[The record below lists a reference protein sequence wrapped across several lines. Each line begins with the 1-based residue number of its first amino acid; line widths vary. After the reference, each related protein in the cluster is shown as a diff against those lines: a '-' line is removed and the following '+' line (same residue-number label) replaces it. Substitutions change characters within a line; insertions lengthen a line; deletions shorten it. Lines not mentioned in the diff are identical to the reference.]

1 MMVLP
6 YPLATKMDP
15 TDTVVITIGTHNV
28 NGFARNK
35 QFLRSQCDHNPNSIR
50 AYQEHWLKPPYKK
63 INGVNQLR
71 NLHADFDGFG
81 TSAMKKAVDS
91 QIIKGRPYGG
101 TGFIYNKKF
110 SKSLKPLLDFS
121 HERVTAM
128 RLDTASHPI
137 LLINVY
143 FPYYNS
149 RDIETHMS
157 LYRDTIGF
165 VENVI
170 MQNPDCKTMILADL
184 NCNLFDV
191 RHPYTKLVREMMNRH
206 NLISCFDTVENFDKQ
221 SSYTRYDV
229 KTGSYTLI
237 DGILISD
244 DLIFAVMI

>member
-1 MMVLP
+1 ML
-6 YPLATKMDP
+6 
-15 TDTVVITIGTHNV
+15 
-28 NGFARNK
+28 
-35 QFLRSQCDHNPNSIR
+35 
-50 AYQEHWLKPPYKK
+50 
-63 INGVNQLR
+63 
-71 NLHADFDGFG
+71 
-81 TSAMKKAVDS
+81 
-91 QIIKGRPYGG
+91 
-101 TGFIYNKKF
+101 YNKKF

-244 DLIFAVMI
+244 ELKGAISNVRISLHGDNLSDHCPVELDIEVSISKSSYVKPKLPLYVNWKKLSETHLDRFKTEMETHLSSIDTNHGGCYQIRIHTSKNESKL